1 MAAKAE
7 QSTDAGE
14 RRLLRVLGLTEAV
27 CRLWVLIHSELDH
40 DCSRLVFRHWENE
53 FFMSITQVIQ
63 VSYGS
68 VHGI

>member
-27 CRLWVLIHSELDH
+27 CRLWLLIL
-40 DCSRLVFRHWENE
+40 
-53 FFMSITQVIQ
+53 TQVIQ
-63 VSYGS
+63 VSYDS